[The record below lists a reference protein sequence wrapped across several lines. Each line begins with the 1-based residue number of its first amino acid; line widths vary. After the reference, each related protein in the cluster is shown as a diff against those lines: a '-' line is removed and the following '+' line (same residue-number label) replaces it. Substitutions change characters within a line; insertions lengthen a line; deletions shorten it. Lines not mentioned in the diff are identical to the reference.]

1 MRPVDRKLD
10 TPVLDQLPNR
20 FSCMVFVFCAAYSCH
35 RDRYEAGVSHLGP
48 PDVLALSS
56 LSDRR
61 MEEVAQ

>member
-1 MRPVDRKLD
+1 MRPVDRKF
-10 TPVLDQLPNR
+10 DQRPNSF
-20 FSCMVFVFCAAYSCH
+20 FSCILFVFCAAYSCH

-48 PDVLALSS
+48 PDFLALSG